1 MYAITFIP
9 FLSALYSPLPC
20 THLPPAFPHLSSCPF
35 VINVSFLASP
45 FPVLFL
51 ISRCLFCTY
60 HLCFLFPG
68 PFSPF
73 SPICLP
79 TDNPPRDLHFC
90 DSVPILVASLVH
102 FCFVF
107 LGSVVDSCEFVV
119 ILLFVFLIILFFLD
133 KSL

>member
-1 MYAITFIP
+1 MLLQ
-9 FLSALYSPLPC
+9 LSHFFSPSFPSTLHP
-20 THLPPAFPHLSSCPF
+20 LPPAFPTLSSCPHI
-35 VINVSFLASP
+35 VCIYFLASL
-45 FPVLFL
+45 FPILFL
-51 ISRCLFCTY
+51 TSPCLFCTY

-73 SPICLP
+73 SPIRLP
-79 TDNPPRDLHFC
+79 TDNPPCDLHFC
-90 DSVPILVASLVH
+90 DSVPILVVSLVH